1 MTKQDLITKAAKE
14 AGTTKATAGKVIQ
27 SVLGSVEKALKKGDK
42 VILVG
47 FGTFYVAKRKAR
59 QGRNPA
65 TGKPMKIPAAKVP
78 KFRAGKKLK
87 EAV

>member
-14 AGTTKATAGKVIQ
+14 AGTTKVTAGKVIK
-27 SVLGSVEKALKKGDK
+27 SVLSSVEKALKKGDK
-42 VILVG
+42 VSLIGL
-47 FGTFYVAKRKAR
+47 GTFYVAKRKAR

-87 EAV
+87 DAV